1 MKRMSLALVASA
13 GVFIAVAGSASASTL
28 CLTLKPNGAVKGPET
43 VGGNKC
49 KTGFEKIELPPA
61 AELETLNKI
70 LPDIT
75 YEASGV
81 GGKPTVRFSGVNVQ
95 VVNGEGKTES
105 TNGEGNLVIGYD
117 ENPGTQTG
125 SHNLVLGGRQTF
137 TSYGGILGGFLN
149 TITGPYASVSGGRGN
164 TASGSTASVSGG
176 DLNTASADGASVTGG
191 QANQVSGL
199 FASVSGGE
207 ENAASGSDASVSGG
221 TANQASQLFA
231 SVSGGV
237 ENVASGFLASISGGQ
252 ANHVESTD
260 AWIGGGLTN
269 RTFSTGQTGEEGAGA
284 AIFGGDGV
292 STDIN
297 DDAKP

>member
-149 TITGPYASVSGGRGN
+149 TITGPYASVSGG
-164 TASGSTASVSGG
+164 